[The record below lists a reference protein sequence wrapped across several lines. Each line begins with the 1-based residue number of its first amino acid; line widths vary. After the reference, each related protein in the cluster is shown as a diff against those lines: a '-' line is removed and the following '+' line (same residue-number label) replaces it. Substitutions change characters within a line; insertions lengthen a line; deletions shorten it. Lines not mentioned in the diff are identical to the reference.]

1 MHEDHDTSMT
11 LSRIR
16 GFLVLALLIGVVA
29 GALGGALFIRY
40 GASQIPVDKRQ
51 ILVQES
57 SATIDVVKAISPS
70 VVSITSQS
78 TAQSFFG
85 GDQSVEGAG
94 TGIIVSS
101 NGLIMTNKHVVAD
114 TGASYSV
121 FTSDGKQY
129 AATVVARDPVN
140 DLAFVQIS
148 AKGLKAA
155 TLGDSSSLVV
165 GQSVIA
171 IGNALGQF
179 QNTATTGIISG
190 LGRPIVAGDSGGT
203 GTDATESLQDLI
215 QTDAAINPGNS
226 GGPLVNL
233 EGQVIG
239 MNTAVSSSGQN
250 ISFAIPIN
258 ELKAQVTNVESQGK
272 IITPYLGVRYVP
284 LTKDLAVQ
292 NNLSVSQGAYLSGDS
307 SDAAI
312 VPGSPADKAGLKA
325 GDIITKVGSD
335 SVTDNNSLTALI
347 SKHKVGE
354 TVTLT
359 IIRSG
364 KTQTVEV
371 TFTAAPSS

>member
-1 MHEDHDTSMT
+1 MHEDHDINMT
-11 LSRIR
+11 LGRIR
-16 GFLVLALLIGVVA
+16 GFLILSLLIGVVA

-40 GASQIPVDKRQ
+40 GGSQIPVSKRQ

-57 SATIDVVKAISPS
+57 SATVDVVKAVSPS
-70 VVSITSQS
+70 VVSITSES

-85 GDQSVEGAG
+85 SSQTVEGAG
-94 TGIIVSS
+94 TGIIVSGD
-101 NGLIMTNKHVVAD
+101 GLIMTNKHVVAD

-140 DLAFVQIS
+140 DLAFVRIS

-155 TLGDSSSLVV
+155 QLGDSSSLVV
-165 GQSVIA
+165 GQAVIA

-190 LGRPIVAGDSGGT
+190 LGRPVVAGDNGSAGA
-203 GTDATESLQDLI
+203 DSTENLQDLI

-258 ELKAQVTNVESQGK
+258 ELKAQVANVESQGK

-292 NNLSVSQGAYLSGDS
+292 NNLSVS
-307 SDAAI
+307 
-312 VPGSPADKAGLKA
+312 
-325 GDIITKVGSD
+325 
-335 SVTDNNSLTALI
+335 
-347 SKHKVGE
+347 
-354 TVTLT
+354 
-359 IIRSG
+359 
-364 KTQTVEV
+364 
-371 TFTAAPSS
+371 

>member
-1 MHEDHDTSMT
+1 
-11 LSRIR
+11 
-16 GFLVLALLIGVVA
+16 LALLIGVVA